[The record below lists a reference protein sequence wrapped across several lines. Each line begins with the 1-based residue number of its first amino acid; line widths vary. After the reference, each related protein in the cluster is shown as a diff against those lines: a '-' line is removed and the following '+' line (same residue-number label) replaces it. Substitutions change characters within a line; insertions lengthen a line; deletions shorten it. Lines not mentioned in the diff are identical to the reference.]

1 MRLHGLFFGT
11 VLRDDSV
18 LRYFDFGGARLRF
31 KWGFLPC
38 SWGIR
43 GFFRKNQQSP
53 LPTAEKYDIIISSP
67 IPPKGR
73 QLNEQNLNRNSK
85 LFSQMQIATLP
96 GQQGRN
102 SRSSKDI
109 IPGQRKQVKKR
120 NNITSPAVFH
130 RQERREAQASAC
142 GKLPA
147 VTKAAPQCGL
157 S

>member
-1 MRLHGLFFGT
+1 M
-11 VLRDDSV
+11 V
-18 LRYFDFGGARLRF
+18 
-31 KWGFLPC
+31 
-38 SWGIR
+38 
-43 GFFRKNQQSP
+43 
-53 LPTAEKYDIIISSP
+53 
-67 IPPKGR
+67 
-73 QLNEQNLNRNSK
+73 
-85 LFSQMQIATLP
+85 QIATLP